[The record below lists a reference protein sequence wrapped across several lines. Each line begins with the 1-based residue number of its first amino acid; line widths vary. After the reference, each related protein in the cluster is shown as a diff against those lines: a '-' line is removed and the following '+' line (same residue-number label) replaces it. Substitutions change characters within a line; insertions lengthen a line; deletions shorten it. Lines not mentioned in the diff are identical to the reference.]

1 MGCIHCGQ
9 DIATEEYTFR
19 FTPED
24 REPVDVELWVC
35 DVCLE
40 VLLTDADI
48 ESARP
53 VVHTR

>member
-9 DIATEEYTFR
+9 NIATEEYTFR

-24 REPVDVELWVC
+24 QEPADVELGVC

-48 ESARP
+48 ELARP
-53 VVHTR
+53 MAHTR

>member
-9 DIATEEYTFR
+9 DAAAEEYTFR
-19 FTPED
+19 FTPD
-24 REPVDVELWVC
+24 DQEPVDVELWVC

-53 VVHTR
+53 VVCS